1 MIRIPD
7 HECTLCPALVKCRNT
22 IVRGWGN
29 ENARFVFVGQNPGKD
44 EDAQGRPFIGRS
56 GRILATMIRSAGIN
70 VDDIFLT
77 NAVRCWT
84 PGNRAPKKE
93 EYANCNEF
101 LLEELAA
108 VNPDVIVIL
117 GAVALKSLVGNVSLD
132 AVMGTT
138 LVHETLRAP
147 MIPTYHPAF
156 ILRGQWAAVPL
167 VLEHFDKA
175 KRIVEG
181 TQTVGEMGEYTTI
194 TSIAALEALK
204 DYLLASP
211 MIYLDTETT
220 GVDWKDEELL
230 CISFAVRPGEGFV
243 VPILQRGPLSEDG
256 KKYDPPTLFW
266 SGGDYDFAMGIIGE
280 ILSSSVPKA
289 LQNAGFDIHFLER
302 SPDDVMFQVETAF
315 DWHVENLREDTMLA
329 NRLVREYLPKEAKP
343 NELSRLLA
351 IHTDMPEYDQAI
363 KAQSKNKAHMDQADD
378 AVTWYYAG
386 ADADALPRLLPK
398 LRADLDADGDSQW
411 IYENIS
417 IPMVRACQNM
427 SRRGV
432 LVDMQW
438 FTRLASHYEEKHAEL
453 EKQAFEIVGHEF
465 NPNSSQQVQEILFN
479 ELGLPKSGR
488 KTDKSKE
495 CLDCEAEACSIHD
508 QVGKDALLD
517 VKAEHDHPIIDV
529 LIDIKQVYNWRSK
542 YLTGAGGKAHG
553 FLDHIRR
560 DGRIHAEFK
569 VGVAETGRLS
579 SANPNM
585 QNIPKNVEIDFP
597 DGVTTLNAFRQSF
610 VAPPGHVLM
619 EVDWSQLEVWVMAYT
634 LYERYGDKTMLE
646 ILLTG
651 RDIHA
656 VVGRTIWPIDLEL
669 DEYEWSKEHVDLRTD
684 AKVFTFGIAYG
695 LTVEGIME
703 RLHCDR
709 PTAERLLSSYLAMV
723 PGLREYREETRSTIR
738 AGDPLVN
745 KFGRRRHFPQV
756 ATMIECNAHYD
767 LEDMFREGD
776 NYPIQSGGSE
786 LQSLAHIK
794 TEHHP
799 DLQELFRIVVAV
811 HDSCLGEVP
820 APNLSGV
827 LDTAWKLKDLWERL
841 AREQVLADGSV
852 LGWEIPV
859 EIKWGR
865 NWGAMKYVLT
875 AKGGLLYDGQPINT
889 DNMTSL
895 PVA

>member
-1 MIRIPD
+1 M
-7 HECTLCPALVKCRNT
+7 KCRTTVVN
-22 IVRGWGN
+22 GWGN
-29 ENARFVFVGQNPGKD
+29 SDASYVFVGQNPGQIED
-44 EDAQGRPFIGRS
+44 EQGRPFIGRS
-56 GRILATMIRSAGIN
+56 GHVLATLVRSVNID

-77 NAVRCWT
+77 NASRCLT
-84 PGNRAPKKE
+84 PGNRPPKKE
-93 EYANCNEF
+93 EYAACNEY

-138 LVHETLRAP
+138 LVHETLGKP
-147 MIPTYHPAF
+147 MITTYHPAYV
-156 ILRGQWAAVPL
+156 LRGQWHAVPL
-167 VLEHFDKA
+167 ILEHFDKA

-181 TQTVGEMGEYTTI
+181 TQTIGTMGEYTTI
-194 TSIAALEALK
+194 KTIRQLK
-204 DYLLASP
+204 LLRDYLLASP
-211 MIYLDTETT
+211 IIHLDTETT
-220 GVDWKDEELL
+220 GTDWKNEELL
-230 CISFAVRPGEGFV
+230 CISFSVRPGEGYV
-243 VPILQRGPLSEDG
+243 VPILQQGR
-256 KKYDPPTLFW
+256 TMFW
-266 SGGDYDFAMGIIGE
+266 SDKDHDVAMEIIGE
-280 ILSSSVPKA
+280 ILASPVPKA
-289 LQNAGFDIHFLER
+289 LQNAGFDIRFLER
-302 SPDDVMFQVETAF
+302 ESDPMFSELVTTYG
-315 DWHVENLREDTMLA
+315 WHVRNFREDTMLA

-343 NELSRLLA
+343 NELPRLLA
-351 IHTDMPEYDQAI
+351 IHTDMPEYEAELKQ
-363 KAQSKNKAHMDQADD
+363 QSKNKAHMDE
-378 AVTWYYAG
+378 VENETLWHYAA

-398 LRADLDADGDSQW
+398 LRADLDADGDSPW

-438 FTRLASHYEEKHAEL
+438 FTRLATHYEERHDEL
-453 EKQAFEIVGHEF
+453 KKQTFEIVGHEF
-465 NPNSSQQVQEILFN
+465 NPNATQQVQEILFD

-495 CLDCEAEACSIHD
+495 CLACEEGDCTIHD
-508 QVGKDALLD
+508 QVGKDALLAI
-517 VKAEHDHPIIDV
+517 KADQDHPIIDL

-553 FLDHIRR
+553 FLEHIRR
-560 DGRIHAEFK
+560 DGRVHAEFK

-585 QNIPKNVEIDFP
+585 QNIPKNVEIEFS
-597 DGVTTLNAFRQSF
+597 DGVATLNAFRQSF
-610 VAPPGHVLM
+610 VAPPDHVLM

-634 LYERYGDKTMLE
+634 LYEQHGDKTMLE

-651 RDIHA
+651 RDIHT

-669 DEYEWSKEHVDLRTD
+669 DEYEWSKEHPSLRDD
-684 AKVFTFGIAYG
+684 AKVFTFGISYG

-703 RLHCDR
+703 RLHCDKT
-709 PTAERLLSSYLAMV
+709 TAQALLSAYLTMV
-723 PGLREYREETRSTIR
+723 PGLREYREEIRSTIR
-738 AGDPLVN
+738 AGDPLIN

-756 ATMIECNAHYD
+756 ATMIECNARFD
-767 LEDMFREGD
+767 LEELFREGD

-799 DLQELFRIVVAV
+799 ALQELFRIVVAV

-827 LDTAWKLKDLWERL
+827 LDTAWKLKDLWQTL

-859 EIKWGR
+859 EIKWGT
-865 NWGAMKYVLT
+865 NWGDMKYVLT
-875 AKGGLLYDGQPINT
+875 AKGGLLYNSQPVNT